1 MPMAHPFSTDG
12 ILPVMVSV
20 LGTVALAVPY
30 LTPGEQDAATALVF
44 APTVTRAAILH
55 DIAALNL
62 PIRDIRWNGHLVEL
76 DLTGLPRDRRIG
88 MTRQLASP
96 ALQIAVRPTALCTDP
111 SLQKE
116 TP

>member
-12 ILPVMVSV
+12 LLPVMVSV

-44 APTVTRAAILH
+44 SPTATRAAVLH
-55 DIAALNL
+55 DVAALGL

-76 DLTGLPRDRRIG
+76 DLTTLPQDQRTGVGRHL
-88 MTRQLASP
+88 TLP
-96 ALQIAVRPTALCTDP
+96 AVQIAIRPTALCAVP
-111 SLQKE
+111 SEQKE